1 MIKVLTVGVY
11 DYFHLGH
18 LRLFENAKEL
28 GDYLIVAVQ
37 DEDFILKTK
46 PNAKI
51 LYTTEQRKE
60 LVGAL
65 RVVDEVVGYTDV
77 DAIVKMS
84 AWAHSPPAGR
94 CGGRGR
100 AGLPE
105 TAGGRP
111 APVQRPAAAAA
122 HNNRSRAGLMR
133 SSISCIMPSLRAGLP
148 YCSACCKNGQVIT
161 KVILLYQNPL
171 TRR

>member
-77 DAIVKMS
+77 D
-84 AWAHSPPAGR
+84 
-94 CGGRGR
+94 
-100 AGLPE
+100 L
-105 TAGGRP
+105 
-111 APVQRPAAAAA
+111 
-122 HNNRSRAGLMR
+122 
-133 SSISCIMPSLRAGLP
+133 SL
-148 YCSACCKNGQVIT
+148 IH
-161 KVILLYQNPL
+161 I
-171 TRR
+171 